1 MNCLWDDYNYYDEED
16 IPGKDQLEMEVDL
29 GPQEKLVATDSFK
42 VQVYTENLID
52 EVKEVK
58 SRGIAQ
64 TTLKNLK
71 TNTKYG
77 WYANIE
83 DDNDGQTRSDIQL
96 FTTGTKSENSQGG
109 SNSSSNGN
117 NSEQKDNKMKN
128 WIKYYIR
135 LFYKWIKLRREG
147 PSHFLS
153 YDKLC
158 EGPSF

>member
-1 MNCLWDDYNYYDEED
+1 
-16 IPGKDQLEMEVDL
+16 MEVDL

-135 LFYKWIKLRREG
+135 LFYK
-147 PSHFLS
+147 
-153 YDKLC
+153 
-158 EGPSF
+158 